1 MLKYPCLINII
12 CLFTLWDLGEMIPY
26 DTQSLMPA
34 GEVAYVLA
42 WNYAVNYLV
51 DVMPGESKLFLGS
64 MKVILEID
72 AVMVELM
79 ECWPLIQK
87 IGYLNLVR
95 DRFTFK
101 VLTRAMISP
110 LTDGWQQILLFI
122 IQSLIPKLL
131 YYTRTLQFKLRAPKL
146 RAFLGVFIL

>member
-1 MLKYPCLINII
+1 
-12 CLFTLWDLGEMIPY
+12 
-26 DTQSLMPA
+26 
-34 GEVAYVLA
+34 
-42 WNYAVNYLV
+42 
-51 DVMPGESKLFLGS
+51 
-64 MKVILEID
+64 MKVNLEID
-72 AVMVELM
+72 AVMVGLI

-101 VLTRAMISP
+101 VLTRAVISP
-110 LTDGWQQILLFI
+110 LINGWQQILLFI